1 MTMDIKWFE
10 KSGNEGDIVISSRIR
25 LARNLQSMPFPIRMN
40 EQQKQEVRNKIV
52 QMTKQSL
59 NEALKGLTYIDM
71 EQVDKIEAVS
81 MVENHL
87 VSPDFISHTKGKGL
101 LVSKDNCIAVMIN
114 EEDHLRIQVMK
125 EGMDLEAIYL
135 LADQLDTAF
144 NEMLQFAFD
153 SELGYLTQCPTNL
166 GTGMRASL
174 MLHLPALQKNGIIKR
189 LANNLSK
196 LGLTLRGTYGEGTEP
211 IGALYQLSNQVTLGL
226 SEREAIENLE
236 RIVMQLVEEER
247 HTRKSL
253 MAHIQEQDLVA
264 RSLGVLK
271 SAKVLSSEEFIQF
284 ISNVRFGIAAGLIQ
298 GISYDTVNRLMISTQ
313 PATMMTLQGKRLTQ
327 QERDTI
333 RANMVT
339 EAFQQAEI

>member
-52 QMTKQSL
+52 QLTKQSL

-101 LVSKDNCIAVMIN
+101 LVSKDNCVAVMIN

-125 EGMDLEAIYL
+125 EGMDLETVYL

-196 LGLTLRGTYGEGTEP
+196 LGLTLRGTYGEGTESV
-211 IGALYQLSNQVTLGL
+211 GALYQLSNQVTLGL

-247 HTRKSL
+247 HTRKNL
-253 MAHIQEQDLVA
+253 MANIQEQDLVA

-313 PATMMTLQGKRLTQ
+313 PATMMTLKGKQLTQ
-327 QERDTI
+327 QERDRI
-333 RANMVT
+333 RADMVT